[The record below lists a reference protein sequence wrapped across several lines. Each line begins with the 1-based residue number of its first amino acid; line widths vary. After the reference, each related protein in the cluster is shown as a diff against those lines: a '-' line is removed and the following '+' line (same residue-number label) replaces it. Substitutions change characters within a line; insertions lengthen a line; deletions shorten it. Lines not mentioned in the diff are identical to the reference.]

1 MRSDI
6 KSLQDRVDL
15 LEDQN
20 IRFRNEIKQLRGM
33 IDAPRNVMQFSFD
46 REHRYI
52 TYNQAHYEFVK
63 HNWGVT
69 IYPGMTILDIFDNKT
84 DRESAREHFDRVLQ
98 GESYILKREYK
109 RRKGETKFY
118 ENTYV
123 PILENGFITAGTV
136 SAHDITQWSEK
147 EKEGRKFRSI
157 FDKALEGIFRSTA
170 QGRFIEANREM
181 ARILGYESPEELIK
195 SITDISSQL
204 YCDPIERDTVMT
216 ILRDQEVVK
225 DFETRM
231 FRKDGTPIWVEFNA
245 RCEKNDLG
253 QTLYIEGKLTDIST
267 RKKTEQRRQ
276 QMMQAEKMASLGV
289 LVAGVAHEINNPN
302 SYLTLNLP
310 LLKDVWNDAQEILDE
325 YSDEYGDF
333 VLGGLEYSELR
344 EQLPYLL
351 NEMMEGATRIKDIVA
366 QLKDYSRQDADDER
380 EYIELNDIVRG
391 ALTFVRHKIKNSAR
405 HFELI
410 LPEISP
416 VVEGNPQRLIQV
428 LMNLI
433 VNSCEALPEKDSQLS
448 ITVKTTKSG
457 SDKNQFAT
465 ITVVDNGCGIPDKNL
480 RYIEDPFFTTKRD
493 SGGTGLGLSISSN
506 IMKKHNGYLEF
517 KSPAEGGTRATIKLP
532 LYS

>member
-6 KSLQDRVDL
+6 KSLQDRINS

-20 IRFRNEIKQLRGM
+20 IRFRREIKQLRGM
-33 IDAPRNVMQFSFD
+33 IDAPGNVMQFSFD
-46 REHRYI
+46 PEYRYI
-52 TYNQAHYEFVK
+52 TYNQAHHAFVK

-69 IYPGMTILDIFDNKT
+69 IYPGMTILDIFDDEA
-84 DRESAREHFDRVLQ
+84 DRSSAREHFDRVLQ
-98 GESYILKREYK
+98 GESYVLKREYK
-109 RRKGETKFY
+109 RYKGETKFY

-136 SAHDITQWSEK
+136 TAHDITQWSEK
-147 EKEGRKFRSI
+147 EEEGRKFRSI

-181 ARILGYESPEELIK
+181 ARILGYESPQELIE

-204 YCDPIERDTVMT
+204 YCDSIERDTVFT
-216 ILRDQEVVK
+216 ILRDQEIVK

-231 FRKDGTPIWVEFNA
+231 YRKDGTPIWVEFNA
-245 RCEKNDLG
+245 RCEKDSKG
-253 QTLYIEGKLTDIST
+253 HTLYVEGKLTDISA
-267 RKKTEQRRQ
+267 RKKNEQRRQ

-310 LLKDVWNDAQEILDE
+310 LLKDVWNDAQDILDE
-325 YSDEYGDF
+325 YSEEYGDF

-344 EQLPYLL
+344 EQFPYLL

-380 EYIELNDIVRG
+380 EYVELNDIVRG

-433 VNSCEALPEKDSQLS
+433 VNSCEALPKEGSQLS
-448 ITVKTTKSG
+448 VKVNTLKNE
-457 SDKNQFAT
+457 SDKNKFAA
-465 ITVVDNGCGIPDKNL
+465 ITVVDNGCGIPKNNL
-480 RYIEDPFFTTKRD
+480 RHIEDPFFTTKRD
-493 SGGTGLGLSISSN
+493 SGGTGLGLSISSS
-506 IMKKHNGYLEF
+506 IMKKHNGCLEF
-517 KSPAEGGTRATIKLP
+517 QSANEGGTIAIMKLP
-532 LYS
+532 RYN